1 MPDYYKAGIYIR
13 LSEAD
18 EGKSYESESESVL
31 NQRNILINFIK
42 ENNLFMENIEK
53 DNEIK
58 IEDYTIKV

>member
-1 MPDYYKAGIYIR
+1 MIIGNVVNFFI
-13 LSEAD
+13 LSFD
-18 EGKSYESESESVL
+18 LK
-31 NQRNILINFIK
+31 IIINFIK

>member
-1 MPDYYKAGIYIR
+1 MCSKCSKFFYFFIR
-13 LSEAD
+13 L
-18 EGKSYESESESVL
+18 K
-31 NQRNILINFIK
+31 IIINFIK